1 MGILNGTEMRNLD
14 TNVLGGNETTYYF
27 AAFCLCLSALFSI
40 SMAWMALGEHV
51 SRAVEACS

>member
-1 MGILNGTEMRNLD
+1 MSFNAQKEGNVCLGILNGTEMRNLD

-40 SMAWMALGEHV
+40 SMA
-51 SRAVEACS
+51 